1 MICAFWLISSSV
13 GTSGIVSR
21 VSERSSS
28 WMLARATDGLLQ
40 LRELLM
46 GVIHFDLLLELEVD
60 HLFEFLLDGGV
71 VSSLKADSRDVLG
84 ELVVELTFMTT
95 VLEV

>member
-1 MICAFWLISSSV
+1 VIRSFCLISSSV
-13 GTSGIVSR
+13 GSSAIVSW
-21 VSERSSS
+21 V
-28 WMLARATDGLLQ
+28 LIGATDGLLQ
-40 LRELLM
+40 LGEVLL

-71 VSSLKADSRDVLG
+71 HISSIISLVEADVRDVLG
-84 ELVVELTFMTT
+84 ELVVELTFAAI